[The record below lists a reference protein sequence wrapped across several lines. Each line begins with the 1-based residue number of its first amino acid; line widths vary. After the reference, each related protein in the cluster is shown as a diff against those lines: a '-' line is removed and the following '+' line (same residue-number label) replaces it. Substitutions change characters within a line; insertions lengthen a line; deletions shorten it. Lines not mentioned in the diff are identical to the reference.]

1 MKNCLAICTNDKF
14 KNSFLD
20 TNLITVGET
29 SEEFQFY
36 TLLSSPPSSLACET
50 TDNTLSISWSD
61 PTVGLVAG
69 TDYTYSFS
77 LMESMFSQ
85 YLPLKV
91 LYMSFDNFLLAV
103 ESCDLS
109 QADKSITGTP
119 PLTLFFETL
128 KNRVSRK
135 PCC

>member
-1 MKNCLAICTNDKF
+1 LKNCLAKCTNDKF

-61 PTVGLVAG
+61 PTVGLVSG

-85 YLPLKV
+85 YVPIKPYLT
-91 LYMSFDNFLLAV
+91 FLN
-103 ESCDLS
+103 
-109 QADKSITGTP
+109 I
-119 PLTLFFETL
+119 
-128 KNRVSRK
+128 
-135 PCC
+135 

>member
-1 MKNCLAICTNDKF
+1 MKNCLAKCTNDKL

-50 TDNTLSISWSD
+50 TDNTLSISWND

-85 YLPLKV
+85 YLPIHKV
-91 LYMSFDNFLLAV
+91 FPNF
-103 ESCDLS
+103 
-109 QADKSITGTP
+109 
-119 PLTLFFETL
+119 
-128 KNRVSRK
+128 
-135 PCC
+135 

>member
-1 MKNCLAICTNDKF
+1 MKNCLAKSTNDKF
-14 KNSFLD
+14 KNLFLD

-85 YLPLKV
+85 YLLVAIGLSGIYKV
-91 LYMSFDNFLLAV
+91 KQKLGVTFNFHKLGG
-103 ESCDLS
+103 
-109 QADKSITGTP
+109 IH
-119 PLTLFFETL
+119 LTEFSKLTMCRASET
-128 KNRVSRK
+128 
-135 PCC
+135 

>member
-1 MKNCLAICTNDKF
+1 MKNCLAKSTNDKF
-14 KNSFLD
+14 KNLFLD

-85 YLPLKV
+85 YLLVAIGLSGIYKV
-91 LYMSFDNFLLAV
+91 KQKLGVTFNS
-103 ESCDLS
+103 
-109 QADKSITGTP
+109 DKLGGIDFTKFSK
-119 PLTLFFETL
+119 LTMC
-128 KNRVSRK
+128 SA
-135 PCC
+135 